1 MFYIFLTAFKA
12 FVLVHLGAHS
22 SPKVKKKKR
31 ILTTVK
37 ILTHFELY
45 QRLLHGF
52 HIEYHFNKFL
62 DRHR

>member
-1 MFYIFLTAFKA
+1 MFYMFLTAFKA

-22 SPKVKKKKR
+22 SPKVKKIR

>member
-1 MFYIFLTAFKA
+1 MFYMFLTAFKA

-22 SPKVKKKKR
+22 SPNGKKR
-31 ILTTVK
+31 VPTTVK
-37 ILTHFELY
+37 IPTHFKLN

-52 HIEYHFNKFL
+52 NIEYHFNQFL